1 MVRAE
6 PSPRVLLRR
15 APAAASVTSAGD
27 ERLRVL
33 VVVEDDPDFRLL
45 VRTLLASEPQLQIEG
60 QAASAEEA
68 IELARDLEPSVILLD
83 HALEGA
89 LTGLEAAPMLKAA
102 APSAKIVLVTAYDLA
117 RQAERE
123 PAVDAMVR
131 KDHYTDLLPVV
142 QGLLDL

>member
-1 MVRAE
+1 M
-6 PSPRVLLRR
+6 
-15 APAAASVTSAGD
+15 TSAGD

>member
-1 MVRAE
+1 M
-6 PSPRVLLRR
+6 
-15 APAAASVTSAGD
+15 SVAGGE

-45 VRTLLASEPQLQIEG
+45 VRTLLGGEPQLQIEG
-60 QAASAEEA
+60 QAATAEEA
-68 IELARDLEPSVILLD
+68 IELARELAPSLILLD

-102 APSAKIVLVTAYDLA
+102 APGAKILLVTAYDLA

-142 QGLLDL
+142 QELLGL

>member
-1 MVRAE
+1 
-6 PSPRVLLRR
+6 
-15 APAAASVTSAGD
+15 
-27 ERLRVL
+27 VL

-83 HALEGA
+83 HALDGA

-102 APSAKIVLVTAYDLA
+102 APGAKIVLVTAYDLA